1 MPFRLYK
8 PDWIYEMLPWFYF
21 VAGVLAMLLIRNAM
35 SVFGGLTLIAT
46 GLVVWLM
53 RRHYRREQTEIPIH
67 QSDSTTDNAPGLGFG
82 ALVWRSA
89 YECGDAVID
98 KQHRD
103 LFNLGN
109 ALIEAL
115 LEGNPR
121 AEVELLL
128 DNFVAHIVEHF
139 NTEEVLM
146 NQSEHPILESH
157 LDVHHK
163 LLDRANEL
171 NRKYHH
177 GDRVVRDLVGFIA
190 NDVVA
195 QHIILEDPK
204 AIQVALGR

>member
-8 PDWIYEMLPWFYF
+8 PDWVYETLPWLYF

-35 SVFGGLTLIAT
+35 SVFGGLTFIAT
-46 GLVVWLM
+46 GVVVWLM

-67 QSDSTTDNAPGLGFG
+67 QSDAAADNASDLRFG

-115 LEGNPR
+115 LEGNPK

-128 DNFVAHIVEHF
+128 DNFVAHIVDHF

-146 NQSEHPILESH
+146 SQSEHPILESH
-157 LDVHHK
+157 LDVHRK

-204 AIQVALGR
+204 AIQATLGR

>member
-1 MPFRLYK
+1 MPFRLHT
-8 PDWIYEMLPWFYF
+8 PDWVYEILPWLYF
-21 VAGVLAMLLIRNAM
+21 VAGVLAMLLIGNTMA
-35 SVFGGLTLIAT
+35 VFGGLTLIAT
-46 GLVVWLM
+46 GCVVWLT
-53 RRHYRREQTEIPIH
+53 RRHYRRAQTETPIH
-67 QSDSTTDNAPGLGFG
+67 QWDAEANKASDLRFG

-98 KQHRD
+98 MQHRD

-109 ALIEAL
+109 ALIDAL

-121 AEVELLL
+121 AEVEELL